1 MCDLSSSLLLPGAS
15 LLAWPQEASFS
26 STTTLTD
33 GIMSTRP
40 ATDATARQPGSQPRR
55 GRVLGPPSLRTANA
69 SECNLNLLKEA
80 KYFLKL
86 IAIFVDFA

>member
-1 MCDLSSSLLLPGAS
+1 MNPSSLLLPGAS
-15 LLAWPQEASFS
+15 LRAWPQEASFS
-26 STTTLTD
+26 STTTLTG

-40 ATDATARQPGSQPRR
+40 ATDGTAYTSLAPSPGGDVPW
-55 GRVLGPPSLRTANA
+55 GLLPLGIANT